1 MKLLRHYDHVLRHWC
16 TKHQTTYMLICVTC
30 WKSFIWMSW
39 KHYFISKSTVQSFHK
54 KRLIHIIC
62 YQIFNLYLCFPD
74 EEEQQE
80 LMDVIGDPIADST
93 LLKRDHV
100 FALLNFSLKG
110 GSFQLVSS
118 YSSSTVTS
126 PTSPVESSYARTL
139 VELEFAGVDMSLE
152 SRLRT
157 SSMMFTARLGA
168 LYIRDV
174 MTKGSLFP
182 MLVSPQQKRVS
193 GWKYLLLKVNFII
206 FVSIVYCRYILK
218 WWARISEIA
227 LHYLRTIIRQITTW
241 LKE

>member
-1 MKLLRHYDHVLRHWC
+1 
-16 TKHQTTYMLICVTC
+16 
-30 WKSFIWMSW
+30 
-39 KHYFISKSTVQSFHK
+39 
-54 KRLIHIIC
+54 
-62 YQIFNLYLCFPD
+62 
-74 EEEQQE
+74 
-80 LMDVIGDPIADST
+80 MDVIGDPIADST

-118 YSSSTVTS
+118 YSSSTATS

-139 VELEFAGVDMSLE
+139 VELEFAGVNMSLE

-193 GWKYLLLKVNFII
+193 G
-206 FVSIVYCRYILK
+206 
-218 WWARISEIA
+218 
-227 LHYLRTIIRQITTW
+227 
-241 LKE
+241 